1 MTKILGGKRRL
12 PVPRGLAATGP
23 VIFSYG
29 FRPFFLAASV
39 WAVLA
44 MALWI
49 GALTGLIDVAG
60 GYGATAWHAH
70 EMAFGYTTAVLAG
83 FLLTAIPNWTGRLP
97 VSGWP
102 LILLFLLWSAGR
114 VAMLAS
120 DSIGANAA
128 IAVDLAFLPTLLAVC
143 AREIVAGRK
152 WKDLKILAVLLV
164 LASGNALFHW
174 FNMSNGD
181 TGIANRAAVSAY
193 VMLIVI
199 MGGRVVPSFTRN
211 WLAKRKALRLPA
223 PNDRFDGIAMVS
235 GLVALATW
243 TIAPETIWTIALCG
257 IAALL
262 HAVRLARWQGWQTW
276 REPLV
281 LVLHAGY
288 AFVPLGLAAVA
299 IVPLGWIEP
308 LAAFHILTVGAIGVM
323 TLAMMA
329 RATRGHTGLSLQAS
343 AMTTLSFGMAILATV
358 LRPAASY
365 WPDVRMELLSLTAF
379 CRISAFALY
388 AIEYGPVLLARR
400 K

>member
-1 MTKILGGKRRL
+1 MTDVLSAARRK
-12 PVPRGLAATGP
+12 PVPRGIAATGP

-29 FRPFFLAASV
+29 FRPFFLAAAI

-44 MALWI
+44 MTLWL
-49 GALTGLIDVAG
+49 GALTGFVEVAG
-60 GYGATAWHAH
+60 DYGATAWHAH
-70 EMAFGYTTAVLAG
+70 EMLFGYTTAVLAG
-83 FLLTAIPNWTGRLP
+83 FLLTALPNWTGRLP

-102 LILLFLLWSAGR
+102 LILLFLLWCAGR
-114 VAMLAS
+114 VALLAF
-120 DSIGANAA
+120 DVVGQYTAVA
-128 IAVDLAFLPTLLAVC
+128 IDLAFLPTLLAVC
-143 AREIVAGRK
+143 AREIVAGKK

-164 LASGNALFHW
+164 LACGNVLFHW
-174 FNMSNGD
+174 ATVTGCD
-181 TGIANRAAVSAY
+181 IGIADRAAVSSY

-223 PNDRFDGIAMVS
+223 PSDRFDGLAVVS

-243 TIAPETIWTIALCG
+243 TIAPETPWTVALCS

-262 HAVRLARWQGWQTW
+262 QAVRLTRWQGWQTW

-308 LAAFHILTVGAIGVM
+308 LAALHILTVGAIGVM

-343 AMTTLSFGMAILATV
+343 SMTTLSFGLAILATV

-365 WPDVRMELLSLTAF
+365 WPEAGMELLSLTAL
-379 CRISAFALY
+379 CWISSFALY
-388 AIEYGPVLLARR
+388 AMEYGPVLLARR